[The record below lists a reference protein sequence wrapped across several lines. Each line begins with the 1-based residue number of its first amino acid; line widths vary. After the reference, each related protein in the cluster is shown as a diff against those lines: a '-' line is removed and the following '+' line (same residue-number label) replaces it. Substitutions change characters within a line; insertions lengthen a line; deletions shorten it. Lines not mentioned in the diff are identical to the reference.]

1 MMMMMMMMMIIL
13 NNNKDSVFK
22 IVSLENNVCIKSEL
36 LQVFG

>member
-1 MMMMMMMMMIIL
+1 MMMIIL

-22 IVSLENNVCIKSEL
+22 IVSLENNVCINSEL

>member
-1 MMMMMMMMMIIL
+1 MMMIIL

-22 IVSLENNVCIKSEL
+22 IVSLENTVSIKSEL